1 MGWLIF
7 FALLAFGC
15 ILQAV
20 ETFVAG
26 NIGSGFLYLIF
37 PIVFISFITYAIIVG
52 LKQEKLVKAEIKTLD
67 DFLTKWKKIKVDA
80 EAHALKDV
88 DLFKKLPNI
97 LKENDFISIN
107 EEENSGFRY
116 LNATSSKQDNYMFIL
131 QETNSLDFDSLAD
144 FLEVIRKAK
153 SNNVK
158 IFYLSNNKKGVY
170 NNLMKRCL
178 ASMDVSIYN
187 NASLIKDA
195 QKLIADTET
204 KIAEN
209 KKKLEPPKKI
219 KRHSATYG
227 SYEKIFPN
235 MVCSDDDPDYLK
247 QIDDWEWMEDDF

>member
-1 MGWLIF
+1 
-7 FALLAFGC
+7 
-15 ILQAV
+15 
-20 ETFVAG
+20 
-26 NIGSGFLYLIF
+26 
-37 PIVFISFITYAIIVG
+37 
-52 LKQEKLVKAEIKTLD
+52 
-67 DFLTKWKKIKVDA
+67 
-80 EAHALKDV
+80 
-88 DLFKKLPNI
+88 
-97 LKENDFISIN
+97 
-107 EEENSGFRY
+107 
-116 LNATSSKQDNYMFIL
+116 
-131 QETNSLDFDSLAD
+131 LAD